1 MLALTLWHAAG
12 HHSHAFFLASVIPP
26 SAQVLL
32 PADVID
38 FKAEHL
44 QHLAEASLA
53 DTHQAASVSADS
65 GSIRTLGIKYA
76 VEAYPWAP
84 VEL

>member
-1 MLALTLWHAAG
+1 
-12 HHSHAFFLASVIPP
+12 
-26 SAQVLL
+26 VLL

-53 DTHQAASVSADS
+53 EHPQSRVDLADS

-76 VEAYPWAP
+76 VAYPWAP